1 MEQGKYTKI
10 LEENMNRNK
19 TAFLFPG
26 QGVQTIGM
34 AKELCE
40 NIPECKELLD
50 RSEEI
55 LNMPI
60 KKMMFEGPE
69 ELLTLTEN
77 AQPTILVA
85 SLIALKA
92 LEINGIEADYTAG
105 LSLGEYAALIYG
117 NALSLEEGLLLVKER
132 GRIMGSALPE
142 GLGKMAAV
150 LKLKDEKLQE
160 LLDRASEFGVVEGA
174 NFNCP
179 GQIVISGENKAIDEA
194 VKIAKELGG
203 LAIPLNVS
211 GPFHSSLLE
220 PASEEFFNTI
230 KTVDIKELNKI
241 VYSNVKGLP
250 YEPQDDIRDLLKK
263 HIRTSVLFEKTINHM
278 IDSGVDTF
286 IEVGPGKA
294 LRGFI
299 KKINKTATL
308 LNVEDME
315 SLKNT
320 VNS

>member
-1 MEQGKYTKI
+1 
-10 LEENMNRNK
+10 MNSSK

-34 AKELCE
+34 AKELCD

-55 LNMPI
+55 LQMPI

-69 ELLTLTEN
+69 DLLTATEN

-92 LEINGIEADYTAG
+92 LEINNIEADYAAG

-117 NALSLEEGLLLVKER
+117 GALSLEEGLLLIKER

-150 LKLKDEKLQE
+150 LKLSDEKIEE
-160 LLDRASEFGVVEGA
+160 LLTRAGEFGIVEGA

-179 GQIVISGENKAIDEA
+179 GQVVISGENNAIDEA

-203 LAIPLNVS
+203 LGIPLKVS

-230 KTVDIKELNKI
+230 KTVEIKEVNKT

-250 YEPQDDIRDLLKK
+250 YDKEDDVKELLKK
-263 HIRTSVLFEKTINHM
+263 HIRSSVLFEKTINHM

-294 LRGFI
+294 LRGFV
-299 KKINKTATL
+299 KKINKSANL
-308 LNVEDME
+308 LNVEDMA
-315 SLKNT
+315 SL
-320 VNS
+320 NSTIEKLNS

>member
-1 MEQGKYTKI
+1 MGI
-10 LEENMNRNK
+10 LEESMNSSK

-34 AKELCE
+34 AKELYD

-55 LNMPI
+55 LNMPL

-69 ELLTLTEN
+69 ELLTATEN

-85 SLIALKA
+85 SLMALKA
-92 LEINGIEADYTAG
+92 LEINGIKADYAAG
-105 LSLGEYAALIYG
+105 LSLGEYGALIYG
-117 NALSLEEGLLLVKER
+117 GALSLEEGLLLIKER
-132 GRIMGSALPE
+132 GRIMGNALPE

-150 LKLKDEKLQE
+150 LKLNDEKLKE
-160 LLDRASEFGVVEGA
+160 LLERASEFGIVEGA

-203 LAIPLNVS
+203 LGIPLKVS

-230 KTVDIKELNKI
+230 KTVDIKELNKVI
-241 VYSNVKGLP
+241 YSNVKGLP
-250 YEPQDDIRDLLKK
+250 YESEDDMRDLLKK

-278 IDSGVDTF
+278 IDSGVETF

-294 LRGFI
+294 LRGFV
-299 KKINKTATL
+299 KKINKTANL
-308 LNVEDME
+308 LNVEDMD

-320 VNS
+320 VDTINS

>member
-1 MEQGKYTKI
+1 
-10 LEENMNRNK
+10 MNKDK

-40 NIPECKELLD
+40 NIPECKVILD
-50 RSEEI
+50 CGEEI

-69 ELLTLTEN
+69 DLLTATEN
-77 AQPTILVA
+77 AQPTILIA

-92 LEINGIEADYTAG
+92 LEINDIKADYTAG

-117 NALSLEEGLLLVKER
+117 GALSLEEGLLLVKER
-132 GRIMGSALPE
+132 GRIMGSALPK
-142 GLGKMAAV
+142 GLGKMAAI
-150 LKLKDEKLQE
+150 LKLDDDKLKE
-160 LLDRASEFGVVEGA
+160 LFNRAKEFGIIEGA

-179 GQIVISGENKAIDEA
+179 GQVCVSGDNKAIDEA

-203 LAIPLNVS
+203 LGIPLKVS

-230 KTVDIKELNKI
+230 KTVNIKEMNKI

-250 YEPQDDIRDLLKK
+250 YEKEDDVRDLLKK

-278 IDSGVDTF
+278 IYSGVNTF

-294 LRGFI
+294 LRGFV
-299 KKINKTATL
+299 KKIDRSANL
-308 LNVEDME
+308 LNVEDMS

-320 VNS
+320 VDTIHSA

>member
-1 MEQGKYTKI
+1 
-10 LEENMNRNK
+10 MNSSK

-34 AKELCE
+34 AKELCD
-40 NIPECKELLD
+40 NIPECKEILD

-69 ELLTLTEN
+69 EILTATEN

-92 LEINGIEADYTAG
+92 LEINGIEADYAAG

-117 NALSLEEGLLLVKER
+117 GALSLEEGLLLLKER

-150 LKLKDEKLQE
+150 LKLNDEKIQE
-160 LLDRASEFGVVEGA
+160 LLTRAGEFGIVEGA
-174 NFNCP
+174 NYNCP
-179 GQIVISGENKAIDEA
+179 GQVVISGENKAIDEA

-203 LAIPLNVS
+203 LGISLKVS

-230 KTVDIKELNKI
+230 KNVDIKELNKV

-250 YEPQDDIRDLLKK
+250 YEKEDDVKELLKR

-294 LRGFI
+294 LRGFV
-299 KKINKTATL
+299 KKIDKSASL
-308 LNVEDME
+308 LNVEDMD

-320 VNS
+320 IDKIKSNL

>member
-1 MEQGKYTKI
+1 
-10 LEENMNRNK
+10 MNSNK

-26 QGVQTIGM
+26 QGAQIVGM

-40 NIPECKELLD
+40 NIPECQELLD

-55 LNMPI
+55 LDMPI

-69 ELLTLTEN
+69 ELLTATEN

-117 NALSLEEGLLLVKER
+117 GALSLEEGLLLIKER

-150 LKLKDEKLQE
+150 LKLNDEKINE
-160 LLDRASEFGVVEGA
+160 LLTRAGEFGIVEGA

-179 GQIVISGENKAIDEA
+179 GQVVISGENKAIDEA

-203 LAIPLNVS
+203 LGIHLKVS

-230 KTVDIKELNKI
+230 KTVDIKELNKT
-241 VYSNVKGLP
+241 VYSNVKGIP

-278 IDSGVDTF
+278 VDSGVDTF

-294 LRGFI
+294 LRGFV
-299 KKINKTATL
+299 KKINKSARL
-308 LNVEDME
+308 LNVEDMD
-315 SLKNT
+315 SLNNT
-320 VNS
+320 ISAINN

>member
-1 MEQGKYTKI
+1 
-10 LEENMNRNK
+10 MNSSK

-34 AKELCE
+34 AKELCD
-40 NIPECKELLD
+40 NIPECKEILD

-69 ELLTLTEN
+69 EILTATEN

-92 LEINGIEADYTAG
+92 LEINGIEADYAAG

-117 NALSLEEGLLLVKER
+117 GALSLEEGLLLIKER

-150 LKLKDEKLQE
+150 LKLNDEKIQE
-160 LLDRASEFGVVEGA
+160 LLTRAGEFGIVEGA

-179 GQIVISGENKAIDEA
+179 GQVVISGENKAIDEA

-203 LAIPLNVS
+203 LGIPLKVS

-230 KTVDIKELNKI
+230 KNVDIKELDKV

-250 YEPQDDIRDLLKK
+250 YEKEDDVKELLKR

-294 LRGFI
+294 LRGFV
-299 KKINKTATL
+299 KKIDKSASL
-308 LNVEDME
+308 LNVEDMD

-320 VNS
+320 IEKING

>member
-1 MEQGKYTKI
+1 
-10 LEENMNRNK
+10 MNSSK

-34 AKELCE
+34 AKELCD
-40 NIPECKELLD
+40 NIPECKEILD
-50 RSEEI
+50 SSEEI

-69 ELLTLTEN
+69 EILTATEN

-92 LEINGIEADYTAG
+92 LEINGIEADYAAG

-117 NALSLEEGLLLVKER
+117 GALSLEEGLLLIKER

-150 LKLKDEKLQE
+150 LKLNDEKIQE
-160 LLDRASEFGVVEGA
+160 LLTRAGEFGIVEGA
-174 NFNCP
+174 NYNCP
-179 GQIVISGENKAIDEA
+179 GQVVISGENKAIDEA

-203 LAIPLNVS
+203 LGIPLKVS

-230 KTVDIKELNKI
+230 KNVDIKELNKV

-250 YEPQDDIRDLLKK
+250 YEKEDDVKELLKR

-294 LRGFI
+294 LRGFV
-299 KKINKTATL
+299 KKINKSASL
-308 LNVEDME
+308 LNVEDMD

-320 VNS
+320 IEKINGW

>member
-1 MEQGKYTKI
+1 
-10 LEENMNRNK
+10 MNSSK

-34 AKELCE
+34 AKELCD

-55 LNMPI
+55 LQMPI

-69 ELLTLTEN
+69 ELLTATEN

-92 LEINGIEADYTAG
+92 LEINNIEADYAAG

-117 NALSLEEGLLLVKER
+117 GALSLEEGLLLIKER

-150 LKLKDEKLQE
+150 LKLSDEKIEE
-160 LLDRASEFGVVEGA
+160 LLTRAGEFGIVEGA

-179 GQIVISGENKAIDEA
+179 GQVVISGENNAIDEA

-203 LAIPLNVS
+203 LGIPLKVS

-230 KTVDIKELNKI
+230 KTVEIKDVNKT
-241 VYSNVKGLP
+241 VYSNVIGLP
-250 YEPQDDIRDLLKK
+250 YDKEDDVKELLKK
-263 HIRTSVLFEKTINHM
+263 HIRSSVLFEKTINHM

-294 LRGFI
+294 LRGFV
-299 KKINKTATL
+299 KKINKSANL
-308 LNVEDME
+308 LNVEDMA
-315 SLKNT
+315 SL
-320 VNS
+320 NSTIEKLNS

>member
-1 MEQGKYTKI
+1 
-10 LEENMNRNK
+10 MNSNK

-26 QGVQTIGM
+26 QGVQNIGM
-34 AKELCE
+34 AKDLCE
-40 NIPECKELLD
+40 NIPECKELLE
-50 RSEEI
+50 RCEEI

-92 LEINGIEADYTAG
+92 LEINGIQADYTAG

-117 NALSLEEGLLLVKER
+117 GALSLEDGLLLIKER

-150 LKLKDEKLQE
+150 LKLNDEKLKE
-160 LLDRASEFGVVEGA
+160 LVTRASEFGIVEGA

-203 LAIPLNVS
+203 LGIPLKVS

-230 KTVDIKELNKI
+230 KTVNIKEPNKI

-250 YEPQDDIRDLLKK
+250 YEQNDDIKDLLKK

-278 IDSGVDTF
+278 IDSGVDIF

-294 LRGFI
+294 LRGFV
-299 KKINKTATL
+299 KKINKNANL
-308 LNVEDME
+308 FNVEDMD
-315 SLKNT
+315 SLKNII
-320 VNS
+320 NS

>member
-1 MEQGKYTKI
+1 MNSNKI
-10 LEENMNRNK
+10 
-19 TAFLFPG
+19 AFLFPG

-40 NIPECKELLD
+40 NIPECKEILD

-69 ELLTLTEN
+69 DLLTATEN
-77 AQPTILVA
+77 AQPAILVA

-117 NALSLEEGLLLVKER
+117 GALSLEDGLLLVKER
-132 GRIMGSALPE
+132 GRIMGNALPE
-142 GLGKMAAV
+142 GLGTMAAI
-150 LKLKDEKLQE
+150 LKLNDEKLKE
-160 LLDRASEFGVVEGA
+160 LLDRASEFGVIEGA

-179 GQIVISGENKAIDEA
+179 GQVAVSGENKAVAEA

-203 LAIPLNVS
+203 LGIPLKVS
-211 GPFHSSLLE
+211 GPFHSSLLA
-220 PASEEFFNTI
+220 PASEEFYNTI
-230 KTVDIKELNKI
+230 KTADIKKLNKI

-250 YEPQDDIRDLLKK
+250 YEETDDIKDLLKQ
-263 HIRTSVLFEKTINHM
+263 HIRSSVHFEKTINDM
-278 IDSGVDTF
+278 IDKGVDTF
-286 IEVGPGKA
+286 VEVGPGKA
-294 LRGFI
+294 LRGFV
-299 KKINKTATL
+299 KKINKSAVL
-308 LNVEDME
+308 LNVEDMN
-315 SLKNT
+315 SLNNT
-320 VNS
+320 INSVNS

>member
-1 MEQGKYTKI
+1 
-10 LEENMNRNK
+10 MNSSK

-34 AKELCE
+34 AKDLYE

-85 SLIALKA
+85 SLMALKA
-92 LEINGIEADYTAG
+92 LEINNIEADYAAG

-117 NALSLEEGLLLVKER
+117 GALSLEEGLLLIKER
-132 GRIMGSALPE
+132 GRIMGSALPK

-150 LKLKDEKLQE
+150 LKLNDEKLKE
-160 LLDRASEFGVVEGA
+160 LLDRAGEFGIVEGA

-179 GQIVISGENKAIDEA
+179 GQVVISGENQAIDEA

-203 LAIPLNVS
+203 LGIPLNVS

-220 PASEEFFNTI
+220 PASEEFYNTI
-230 KTVDIKELNKI
+230 KTVEIKELNKV
-241 VYSNVKGLP
+241 VYSNVKGTP
-250 YEPQDDIRDLLKK
+250 YEKEDDIKDLLKK

-278 IDSGVDTF
+278 IESGVDTF

-294 LRGFI
+294 LRGFV
-299 KKINKTATL
+299 KKINKNAKL
-308 LNVEDME
+308 LNVENIE
-315 SLKNT
+315 SLNT
-320 VNS
+320 VIS